1 MEAPPPATEGPALLP
16 ADDFFQES
24 EDEEP
29 EPAEDRRLLRP
40 TDKRRFFSLSGGAAT
55 GSSGYL
61 SYYGGGSGLGF
72 ASELMVGAYGKRRSN
87 LGGAFVMQY
96 RKGSVTEL
104 SLAGRFRARKR
115 LSKEFA
121 LYTVFDTTMGVSVPL
136 AFGGYFYPM
145 LPSAQL
151 GIGWGLE
158 AILAERVTLGL
169 RPFAPSIIAPNFY
182 SFPPVS
188 LRWEFG
194 VSMGIVW

>member
-1 MEAPPPATEGPALLP
+1 MV
-16 ADDFFQES
+16 
-24 EDEEP
+24 
-29 EPAEDRRLLRP
+29 
-40 TDKRRFFSLSGGAAT
+40 
-55 GSSGYL
+55 
-61 SYYGGGSGLGF
+61 
-72 ASELMVGAYGKRRSN
+72 VGAYGKRRSN

-96 RKGSVTEL
+96 RKGSVTEI

-115 LSKEFA
+115 LTKEFA
-121 LYTVFDTTMGVSVPL
+121 LYTVSDTTLGVSVPL

-158 AILAERVTLGL
+158 TILAERVTLGL
-169 RPFAPSIIAPNFY
+169 RPFAPSIIAPNFFA
-182 SFPPVS
+182 FPPVS